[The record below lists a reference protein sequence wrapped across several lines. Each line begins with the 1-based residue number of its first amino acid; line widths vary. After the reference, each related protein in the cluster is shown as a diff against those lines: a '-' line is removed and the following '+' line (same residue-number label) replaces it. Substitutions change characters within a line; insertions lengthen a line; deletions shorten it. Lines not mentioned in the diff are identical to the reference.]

1 MSMAACELGEEVAG
15 SLTELADAEHLSV
28 LLGAGASMAAGLP
41 GWDELA
47 VRLLSLAG
55 AIEDAATARAYLAG
69 QDPALA
75 AEAARAVSD
84 DWNMVVREA
93 LYGTEGAAL
102 YPHALHLAVA
112 NVAATRRQGVS
123 LLTLNLDD
131 LLEEALRDVLDDL
144 EREEGVMSR
153 TAAAPRAGANAY
165 EVHHLHGLLPRADD
179 AQPSGLV
186 LTLSDFNQLAT
197 IAHPWQVGA
206 LGEAMSRGPLVLAG
220 TTYRDA
226 DIRQWLH
233 AIRQQLESHGGSV
246 VALLAR
252 EGLGLSRRQ
261 FAGVAD
267 AVRQQWRAIGIDAL
281 LLQDHSDAA
290 QILREL
296 PAFRADGY
304 QLPRHRA
311 AELWEQQL
319 ADFSSVQ
326 VRHSE
331 LLDADRDALP
341 AQAGHA
347 SDLTLW
353 LADGSS
359 ELVRWAS
366 HDRVYRS
373 SAKLRRVPLGHDSPW
388 AAARAVAQSEVLVDA
403 MLTRPEGSRRWR
415 TVIAAPI
422 TMALPGGP
430 NLVVGAVSAGTTA
443 VLDAEEE
450 TEWRTALADLV
461 EEWADRL
468 AKPLQ

>member
-1 MSMAACELGEEVAG
+1 
-15 SLTELADAEHLSV
+15 
-28 LLGAGASMAAGLP
+28 MAAGLP
-41 GWDELA
+41 SWDELA
-47 VRLLSLAG
+47 VRLVSLAG
-55 AIEDAATARAYLAG
+55 AIEDAGTARAYLAR
-69 QDPALA
+69 QDPTLA

-84 DWNMVVREA
+84 DWATVVREA
-93 LYGTEGAAL
+93 LYGTEVAAL
-102 YPHALHLAVA
+102 YPRALHLAVA
-112 NVAATRRQGVS
+112 NLAATRPRDVS

-131 LLEEALRDVLDDL
+131 LLEEALRDLLDDL
-144 EREEGVMSR
+144 ERDEQVISR
-153 TAAAPRAGANAY
+153 TAAAPRAGANTY
-165 EVHHLHGLLPRADD
+165 EVQHLHGLLPRADD

-186 LTLSDFNQLAT
+186 LTLSDFNHLAA
-197 IAHPWQVGA
+197 IAHPWQAGA

-220 TTYRDA
+220 TTYRDT

-246 VALLAR
+246 SALLAR
-252 EGLGLSRRQ
+252 EGMGLSRRQ
-261 FAGVAD
+261 FTDVAE
-267 AVRQQWRAIGIDAL
+267 AVRQQWGAIGINAL

-296 PAFRADGY
+296 PASRADGY
-304 QLPRHRA
+304 QLPRTRA
-311 AELWEQQL
+311 AGLWAQQV
-319 ADFSSVQ
+319 ADFSPLQ

-331 LLDADRDALP
+331 LLDADREALP
-341 AQAGHA
+341 SPIGHA

-373 SAKLRRVPLGHDSPW
+373 SDKLRRVPLGHDSPW
-388 AAARAVAQSEVLVDA
+388 TAARAMAQSEVLVDA
-403 MLTRPEGSRRWR
+403 MHTRPQGSRRWR

-430 NLVVGAVSAGTTA
+430 NLVVGAVSAATTA
-443 VLDAEEE
+443 VLDGEEE

-461 EEWADRL
+461 EAWAGRL
-468 AKPLQ
+468 TAPAQ